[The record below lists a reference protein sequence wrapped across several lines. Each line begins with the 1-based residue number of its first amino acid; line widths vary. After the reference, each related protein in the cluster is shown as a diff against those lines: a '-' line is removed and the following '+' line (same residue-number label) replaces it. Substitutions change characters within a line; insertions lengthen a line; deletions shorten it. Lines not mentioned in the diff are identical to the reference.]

1 MKTKF
6 AQLVFRILGYIAIS
20 GWIVVTIINL
30 IDGEYF
36 MATGFFCLGLGIFV
50 PQWLKKKQP

>member
-1 MKTKF
+1 
-6 AQLVFRILGYIAIS
+6 LGYIAIS